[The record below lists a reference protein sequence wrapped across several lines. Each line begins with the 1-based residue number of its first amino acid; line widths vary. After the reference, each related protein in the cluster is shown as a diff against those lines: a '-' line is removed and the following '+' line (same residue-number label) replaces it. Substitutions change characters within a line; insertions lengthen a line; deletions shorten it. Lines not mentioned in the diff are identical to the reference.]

1 MQRLSW
7 RHLAVVFLM
16 FAAFA
21 YGYLVHRDRLP
32 PYATAL
38 AIKQRL
44 LPAQGEDPAAEG
56 KQPPAGS
63 WERVQKAG
71 GSLSRDHAEEL
82 ERLRSLGYVA
92 GVEKGPAGD
101 GVVFHSEQHA
111 HPGWNLYCAGHLPE
125 AYLMDMEGHVVHSWR
140 VTFEQ
145 AFPGVE
151 LQEDAY
157 PNARAV
163 LRAIKLLPDGD
174 LLAIFEGQG
183 IVRLNSNSEIVWSLF
198 NGAHHAVTTWDD
210 GNIYLLTRKAVILEE
225 IAGGRPILEEFI
237 TVLMPTGETVRT
249 ISLLEALRRSEFA
262 LLARQAEEIGGDFFH
277 TNDIELLPPGTE
289 FPRGVVRKDPTA
301 LVSSRSMHALVLVNL
316 STEAIDWVSIGLLQR
331 QHDPSLLPN
340 GNLLVFDNRVESVGS
355 RAVEFDPL
363 THRVVWAYP
372 PSDTPEL
379 FSFCCGNAQ
388 RLPNGNTLL
397 TFAGPARAIEVS
409 PDGQIAWDFRS
420 PHQTEDGEFVAQLMQ
435 LTRLPIDL
443 PTGWAHGR
451 SAEQGAVSGPTER
464 FTFAPRS
471 GRVRTRSQPSR
482 VLVPEVGLEPTWT
495 VRPAGF

>member
-7 RHLAVVFLM
+7 RYLAVVLLM

-21 YGYLVHRDRLP
+21 YGYLVHRNQLP
-32 PYATAL
+32 PYAIAFAL
-38 AIKQRL
+38 KDRF
-44 LPAQGEDPAAEG
+44 LPAQREDPDTADR
-56 KQPPAGS
+56 KPPAGS

-71 GSLSRDHAEEL
+71 GSLSRDNAEEL

-101 GVVFHSEQHA
+101 GVVYFSAQSA
-111 HPGWNLYCAGHLPE
+111 YPGWNLYCAGHQPE
-125 AYLMDMEGHVVHSWR
+125 AYLMDMEGRVVHSWR

-151 LQEDAY
+151 LKEDAY

-174 LLAIFEGQG
+174 LLVIFEGQG
-183 IVRLNSNSEIVWSLF
+183 IVRLNSSSEIVWSRF

-210 GNIYLLTRKAVILEE
+210 GNIYLLTRKAVVLDG

-237 TVLMPTGETVRT
+237 AVLTPAGDTVRT

-262 LLARQAEEIGGDFFH
+262 LLARQAEETGGDFFH
-277 TNDIELLPPGTE
+277 TNDIELLPAGTE
-289 FPRGVVRKDPTA
+289 FPRGVVRKDPMA
-301 LVSSRSMHALVLVNL
+301 LISSRSMHALLLVNL
-316 STEAIDWVSIGLLQR
+316 ATEAVDWVSIGLLER

-363 THRVVWAYP
+363 THRVVWSYP
-372 PSDTPEL
+372 PSDVPEL

-397 TFAGPARAIEVS
+397 TFAGPARAIEVT

-443 PTGWAHGR
+443 PTGWAHGGR
-451 SAEQGAVSGPTER
+451 AE
-464 FTFAPRS
+464 
-471 GRVRTRSQPSR
+471 
-482 VLVPEVGLEPTWT
+482 
-495 VRPAGF
+495 